1 MSAKDLA
8 EHFVSGRKVY
18 SGVLLHVQRDV
29 VRLPNGRE
37 SVREYI
43 RHPGAVLAVP
53 LFDDGRV
60 LLERQFRYPLGRVFV
75 ELPAGK
81 LEPGEEPLGTI
92 QRELLEETGY
102 EAARWRRLGMIH
114 PGIGYSNEVIEL
126 WLAQGLVERTARLD
140 EDEFLEVFDAPMAE
154 AIEMVKDGRISDA
167 KTVAA
172 LLWMKAFEEA
182 A

>member
-1 MSAKDLA
+1 MSRKDLV
-8 EHFVSGRKVY
+8 EHYVSGQEVY

-29 VRLPNGRE
+29 VRLPNGRQ

-43 RHPGAVLAVP
+43 HHPGAVLAIP

-60 LLERQFRYPLGRVFV
+60 LLERQYRYPLKREFI

-81 LEPGEEPLGTI
+81 LEPGEDHLQTAR
-92 QRELLEETGY
+92 RELLEETGY
-102 EAARWRRLGMIH
+102 TAAEWRRLGLIH
-114 PGIGYSNEVIEL
+114 PGIGYSDEVIEL
-126 WLAQGLVERTARLD
+126 WLARGLAKQAAQLD
-140 EDEFLEVFDAPMAE
+140 DDEFLEIFDLPYAE
-154 AIEMVKDGRISDA
+154 ALEWVSDGRITDG

-172 LLWMKAFEEA
+172 LLWMKAFGIA